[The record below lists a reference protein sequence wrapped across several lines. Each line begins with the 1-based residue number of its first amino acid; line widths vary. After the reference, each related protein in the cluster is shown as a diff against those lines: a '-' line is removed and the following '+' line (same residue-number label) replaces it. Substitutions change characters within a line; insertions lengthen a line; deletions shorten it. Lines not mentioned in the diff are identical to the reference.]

1 MNIEQQ
7 QARIDNIHAA
17 EAGNR
22 QYLRRIR
29 VRDYL
34 AGQAIYNLGDY
45 PAKVIAK
52 PTDYDRKLI
61 QKMAEAAFPS
71 FRSTRIGTMPAGSTA
86 AISSTPWTGR
96 A

>member
-34 AGQAIYNLGDY
+34 AGQAIYNLGE
-45 PAKVIAK
+45 I
-52 PTDYDRKLI
+52 
-61 QKMAEAAFPS
+61 
-71 FRSTRIGTMPAGSTA
+71 
-86 AISSTPWTGR
+86 GR
-96 A
+96 ASCRERV